1 MTWLTQCTRVT
12 TAPRLCSALLGAG
25 LWFLAHGQALA
36 DKRVA
41 LVIGNGEY
49 RHAPHLTN
57 PRHDAEDVA
66 AALRRTGF
74 EVIQGVDLDQT
85 RMREVSID
93 FARAARTADVAVF
106 YYSGHALQYSGVNY
120 LAPIDAKL
128 QDEADLRRM
137 ARVDEILADLQQAKN
152 LRVLVLDSCRDNP
165 LATQLKRSVGLTR
178 AVSIRDGLAKIEA
191 PEGTIIAYATQAG
204 HTAEDGS
211 GRNSPYTAAFLKHIA
226 APEEIGTVF
235 RLISADVYETTKRA
249 QLPELSLSLIGQ
261 FYLNGKPEIGPV
273 LDTTEDTQGGT
284 RRLDQEVAPQRRE
297 IVFNRMMV
305 AMQNN
310 RFSWRTVERLAIEAG
325 VTEAQAHEI
334 LAAHPGEV
342 VLGKSSNGKIIARL
356 AEH

>member
-1 MTWLTQCTRVT
+1 MTWLTQSTRFNA
-12 TAPRLCSALLGAG
+12 APWLCSAILGVG
-25 LWFLAHGQALA
+25 LWFFAHGQALA
-36 DKRVA
+36 DRRVA

-49 RHAPHLTN
+49 RHVPHLSN
-57 PRHDAEDVA
+57 PSHDAADVA
-66 AALRRTGF
+66 AILRRAGF
-74 EVIQGVDLDQT
+74 EVIHGVDLDQI

-120 LAPIDAKL
+120 LAPVDVRL

-152 LRVLVLDSCRDNP
+152 LRILVLDSCRDNP
-165 LATQLKRSVGLTR
+165 LASQLKRSVGLTR
-178 AVSIRDGLAKIEA
+178 AASIQNGLAKIEA

-226 APEEIGTVF
+226 APQEIGTVF

-261 FYLNGKPEIGPV
+261 FYLNGNP
-273 LDTTEDTQGGT
+273 DATEGTLAGT
-284 RRLDQEVAPQRRE
+284 RRLDQEAEQRRE
-297 IVFNRMMV
+297 VVFQRMMA
-305 AMQNN
+305 AMQYN
-310 RFSWRTVERLAIEAG
+310 RFRWRTVERLAIEAG
-325 VTEAQAHEI
+325 VTEAEAHEI
-334 LAAHPGEV
+334 LAAHPKEV

-356 AEH
+356 GEH